1 MKSAPNPIAPAR
13 PAVSFKTKWR
23 LGLLA
28 LVAMVVV
35 LPTLFLVIRTIA
47 KPPVLQLAVPATAA
61 NKPVGPPAEALTIL
75 LGNGNQLYYYFG
87 EATPMAADSLHATTS
102 GQPIQQVIKA
112 WQRHRQ
118 ATIFIKPVAET
129 NYKALA
135 TTLDEVNIAGQR
147 EYKVVT
153 PTDADR
159 QLLLTSGQ
167 Q

>member
-1 MKSAPNPIAPAR
+1 MKSAPNPIASAR
-13 PAVSFKTKWR
+13 PAASFKTKWR

-87 EATPMAADSLHATTS
+87 EAIPTAADSLHATTPV
-102 GQPIQQVIKA
+102 QPIEQTIKA
-112 WQRHRQ
+112 WQQHHK

-135 TTLDEVNIAGQR
+135 NILDEMNIAGQR
-147 EYKVVT
+147 AYKIVT

-159 QLLLTSGQ
+159 QLLHLNGRQ
-167 Q
+167 

>member
-1 MKSAPNPIAPAR
+1 MAFS
-13 PAVSFKTKWR
+13 KTKWR

-28 LVAMVVV
+28 LVAVVAL
-35 LPTLFLVIRTIA
+35 LPSLFLVIHTIS
-47 KPPVLQLAVPATAA
+47 KPRVLQLSIPAPAA
-61 NKPVGPPAEALTIL
+61 NEPVSSPADALTIL

-87 EATPMAADSLHATTS
+87 EVIPTAADSLHATTPV
-102 GQPIQQVIKA
+102 QPIEQTIKA
-112 WQRHRQ
+112 WQQHRK

-135 TTLDEVNIAGQR
+135 TTLDEVNIADQR